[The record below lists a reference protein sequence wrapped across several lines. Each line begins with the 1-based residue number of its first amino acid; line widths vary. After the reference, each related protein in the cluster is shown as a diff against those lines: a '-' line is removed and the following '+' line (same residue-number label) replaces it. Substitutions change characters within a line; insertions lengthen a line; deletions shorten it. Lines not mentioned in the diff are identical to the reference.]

1 MDSGK
6 KSNILFEQNP
16 QKRISH
22 VDRCDIS
29 NTSAQLP
36 ENRFILCKTTCRD
49 INNIGSVGGLA
60 GDGGGGY
67 GDHGVAGVAAI
78 ISTAATQKSKHLLPC
93 GEWRDLHQPIDCMY
107 ICFQT
112 TSPILFDFFV
122 VVSTLRSFAYE
133 SIATVGE
140 IRVWWRADFQ
150 SGSRVLKK
158 GF

>member
-1 MDSGK
+1 MT
-6 KSNILFEQNP
+6 
-16 QKRISH
+16 
-22 VDRCDIS
+22 
-29 NTSAQLP
+29 TS
-36 ENRFILCKTTCRD
+36 RD

-122 VVSTLRSFAYE
+122 VVSILRSFAYE

-158 GF
+158 VF